1 MVLKARVPKVDYL
14 QKILNA
20 KVYDVAK
27 ESALDI
33 APSLSKR
40 LHNTVLLKREDQQS
54 VFSFKLRGAYNKMA
68 HLSPAE
74 LRKGVITHKVS
85 RSAPANSTRARSL

>member
-1 MVLKARVPKVDYL
+1 MKKSHTPTPASTVPKTKPDYL
-14 QKILNA
+14 KRILNA

-40 LHNTVLLKREDQQS
+40 LNNTVLLKREDQQS
-54 VFSFKLRGAYNKMA
+54 VFSF
-68 HLSPAE
+68 
-74 LRKGVITHKVS
+74 
-85 RSAPANSTRARSL
+85 